1 MHSVVNAFSKE
12 YGNQDLKAGK
22 GESARVVKN
31 RMEVRIQGIDARP
44 IPNPSSCLRNPVV
57 LLPANS
63 RVP

>member
-44 IPNPSSCLRNPVV
+44 IHS
-57 LLPANS
+57 
-63 RVP
+63 